1 MSREQYNWNPVFN
14 IVMNVKDAYNEHFK
28 DGLLNLERW
37 LEKLDMKE
45 FNEFFDCLQINQDN
59 DLVLIRYGL
68 AEVQNG
74 MWQDEESPY
83 REARSVVIDIR
94 KSTAQGKVLLEKS
107 KGSFHNNKGSIR
119 KTQ

>member
-14 IVMNVKDAYNEHFK
+14 IVMNVKDAYNKHFK

-68 AEVQNG
+68 AEV
-74 MWQDEESPY
+74 
-83 REARSVVIDIR
+83 
-94 KSTAQGKVLLEKS
+94 
-107 KGSFHNNKGSIR
+107 
-119 KTQ
+119 